1 MQHEAQSLALCREF
15 VKQDEDVMARLKKA
29 LIDSD
34 NQGIPIQLGYRKAYL
49 RFVETYFNDLKVILR
64 ELSGNTD

>member
-1 MQHEAQSLALCREF
+1 LALCREF
-15 VKQDEDVMARLKKA
+15 VKQDEDVMARLKKT

-49 RFVETYFNDLKVILR
+49 RFVETHFNDLKVILR